1 MGIEEFTDV
10 FRKSTEYDELDR
22 KFKLVCNKGIQE
34 VLFYITKFG
43 LNNTAITE
51 QQALSKIAER
61 LPVGTDQLVKM
72 LETTEALSKQD
83 KFCAPHF
90 KSSLPTQPEL
100 VEVPVVKQFIA
111 DWYEEHRNDT
121 LEAKFSRAKTDKDIR
136 VQNWYNNCEG
146 RHVNKRA
153 NAQEIIAKM
162 TLCGYTVK
170 KEQLY
175 YVAFGFD
182 RFLVK
187 GNAKFSDGTDFIWIE
202 KLEDIEQQEIELQ
215 HHFTEAEIKAIDERY
230 WAFHEPV
237 EEEE

>member
-10 FRKSTEYDELDR
+10 FRKSTEYDELDH

-34 VLFYITKFG
+34 VLHYITKFG

-61 LPVGTDQLVKM
+61 FPVGTDQLVKM
-72 LETTEALSKQD
+72 LENTEALSKQD

-100 VEVPVVKQFIA
+100 VEVPKVTGAMIDYFKR
-111 DWYEEHRNDT
+111 EG
-121 LEAKFSRAKTDKDIR
+121 FSLHESLN
-136 VQNWYNNCEG
+136 V
-146 RHVNKRA
+146 HVNVPNILSLVYKEFREWLTADDYATKEDIFARA
-153 NAQEIIAKM
+153 W
-162 TLCGYTVK
+162 LDGYTVK

-187 GNAKFSDGTDFIWIE
+187 GNTKFSDGTDFIWIE